1 MGDDASFRDQRKTE
15 RVPAK
20 LQVRFRE
27 LSEPDAEGL
36 VGIEALPA
44 LPARLR
50 QAPLLEG
57 HTENLSQGGMSLTG
71 ELGGAD
77 GAQVAKGRK
86 LWLEF
91 NLGDQ
96 GADIRAMA
104 VVAWAIEGR
113 GEHRKFTAGLMF
125 LGISTEDLDRIGA
138 YVQARGS

>member
-96 GADIRAMA
+96 GADIRARA
-104 VVAWAIEGR
+104 AAS
-113 GEHRKFTAGLMF
+113 TA
-125 LGISTEDLDRIGA
+125 SSR
-138 YVQARGS
+138 QA